1 MSDSGCRTSS
11 GLYCN
16 MTGQYTNIWNW
27 NIEYVGRCFC
37 KPNYYWSN
45 SYCMPQ
51 LTFGGNCTSNSLS
64 YVYQCNY
71 DYSYLYCDTSTPIP
85 YKCKC
90 LSNYYW
96 SPTASKCCK

>member
-1 MSDSGCRTSS
+1 MSDSACRTSS

-16 MTGQYTNIWNW
+16 MTGQYTNINNW
-27 NIEYVGRCFC
+27 NIGYAGLCLC
-37 KPNYYWSN
+37 KPNYYWN
-45 SYCMPQ
+45 GTYGCLPQ
-51 LTFGGNCTSNSLS
+51 LTYGEGCTSNSLS

-71 DYSYLYCDTSTPIP
+71 DYSYLYCDTTTTK
-85 YKCKC
+85 KCTC